1 MPPQT
6 TPKAINI
13 DGISITQALAV
24 LQHHI
29 ATDVHAQPAL
39 LANLQKLRAGIEG
52 TPDRPMSSSESPGMR
67 AAKDHTRPE
76 FQHSP
81 QRQRQGHPTRPEQP
95 SPGQVA
101 AGRHSAGEQ

>member
-6 TPKAINI
+6 TPKAVDIE
-13 DGISITQALAV
+13 GITVTQALAV

-29 ATDVHAQPAL
+29 ATDVHAQPAM
-39 LANLQKLRAGIEG
+39 LANLQKLRSGIEG

-67 AAKDHTRPE
+67 SAREHTPAA

-81 QRQRQGHPTRPEQP
+81 QQQRQGHASKPEQP
-95 SPGQVA
+95 SPGQASA
-101 AGRHSAGEQ
+101 ARATTAQE